1 MENKG
6 KQTRIQKQKQQK
18 QHHGPRISSSVDI
31 DSIMARRGFEKEQAA
46 IVNLEFVIQEHIA
59 HLHNEPLASLQEI
72 NSQNHDAKAL
82 LKQLHACLRVPP
94 PPKLPSVSRGQVV
107 HLTPAS
113 DAEFGAG
120 GGGPGQ

>member
-1 MENKG
+1 
-6 KQTRIQKQKQQK
+6 
-18 QHHGPRISSSVDI
+18 
-31 DSIMARRGFEKEQAA
+31 MARRGFEKEQAA

-94 PPKLPSVSRGQVV
+94 PQTSLCKSWAGCAPDARERCRVWSRRRWARTVNAIQL
-107 HLTPAS
+107 HFSNA
-113 DAEFGAG
+113 
-120 GGGPGQ
+120 